1 MTVPSCR
8 LDTRTKIV
16 SFDQAVRAIREHP
29 GWVAVTGYFDPLTA
43 EHARRLKEIRAE
55 HSGIAVF
62 LSDPDDP
69 ILPARTRA
77 QLLAALAMVDYVV
90 LPQERASSGSSLL
103 DSGLPIVREEQADEA
118 RFKKLVRRVHER
130 HKAAPGR

>member
-1 MTVPSCR
+1 MPSCR

-16 SFDQAVRAIREHP
+16 SFDQALRAVRERP

-43 EHARRLKEIRAE
+43 EHARRLTQIRAE

-62 LSDPDDP
+62 LSDPRDP
-69 ILPARTRA
+69 VLPAQARA
-77 QLLAALAMVDYVV
+77 ELLAALAMVDYVV

-103 DSGLPIVREEQADEA
+103 DSGLPVLREEEADEA

-130 HKAAPGR
+130 HKAAPER